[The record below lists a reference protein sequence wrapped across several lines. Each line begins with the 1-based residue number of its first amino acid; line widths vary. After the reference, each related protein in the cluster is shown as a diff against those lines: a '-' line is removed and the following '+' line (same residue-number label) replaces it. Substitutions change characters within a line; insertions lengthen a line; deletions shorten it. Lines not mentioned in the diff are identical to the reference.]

1 MMNNITFK
9 FERYK
14 CEGCNCITCTLNAF
28 LSNNKCT
35 NCGSCVNASNYEK
48 LCIFHKKIDR

>member
-1 MMNNITFK
+1 MNNITFK

-14 CEGCNCITCTLNAF
+14 CEGCNCIPCTLNAF

-48 LCIFHKKIDR
+48 LCIFHNKIDR